1 MEQLNSFLL
10 ILSYFILF
18 IHDMAAF
25 TTLAATMSN
34 IIPNCKDTYDRL
46 MLYQETLRPAADV
59 QYIVEQYRTGRYC
72 PRPILYVDFHNR
84 PRQGKRKENVF
95 GESTSFLVHKTYSFM
110 FYHCRSPIWDST
122 GGCRRN
128 L

>member
-1 MEQLNSFLL
+1 MT
-10 ILSYFILF
+10 
-18 IHDMAAF
+18 AF

-84 PRQGKRKENVF
+84 PRQGKRKETVF
-95 GESTSFLVHKTYSFM
+95 GASPNTPFWFINLF
-110 FYHCRSPIWDST
+110 FYVLS
-122 GGCRRN
+122 